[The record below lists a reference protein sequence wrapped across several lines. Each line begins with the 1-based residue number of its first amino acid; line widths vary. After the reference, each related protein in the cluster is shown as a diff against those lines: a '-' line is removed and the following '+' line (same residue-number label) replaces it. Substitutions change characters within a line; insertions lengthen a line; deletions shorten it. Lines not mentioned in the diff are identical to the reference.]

1 MESDKIDSS
10 NHIYDGIDPDSP
22 DARPPERKH
31 GSWQARQLVADYAE
45 LESMSEADRRR
56 YAGGA

>member
-1 MESDKIDSS
+1 METDNS
-10 NHIYDGIDPDSP
+10 NHAFDGCDEDSP
-22 DARPPERKH
+22 EQRPPERKH